1 MIKDTDIKE
10 VSVMISEKKKKKL
23 PKNEQSYDITYL
35 SLDLSILLAM

>member
-10 VSVMISEKKKKKL
+10 VSVMISEKKKL

>member
-10 VSVMISEKKKKKL
+10 VSVMISEKKKKL